1 MKLKMRINGQ
11 KSFKNQKLKT
21 PSEYSTVQKKIKEVF
36 RILGKKK
43 YKTRQLEKLRFI
55 YYVMTSVIQNYLKF
69 RGNETL
75 DGTTEMAHDFVTEC
89 EEADNK
95 VNTIEVQSDNRN
107 KQNNEND
114 EENIQTYNI
123 RCLEYMNYDK
133 RIVPIGRPD

>member
-1 MKLKMRINGQ
+1 MQHLFRFKRTHDHISIN

-21 PSEYSTVQKKIKEVF
+21 PSEYSTDSWKKE
-36 RILGKKK
+36 

-55 YYVMTSVIQNYLKF
+55 YYVMTSVIQNFLKF

-114 EENIQTYNI
+114 EENI
-123 RCLEYMNYDK
+123 
-133 RIVPIGRPD
+133 

>member
-1 MKLKMRINGQ
+1 MNKYSNTRLYKRKLK
-11 KSFKNQKLKT
+11 KS
-21 PSEYSTVQKKIKEVF
+21 
-36 RILGKKK
+36 LGFLEKK

-114 EENIQTYNI
+114 EENI
-123 RCLEYMNYDK
+123 
-133 RIVPIGRPD
+133 